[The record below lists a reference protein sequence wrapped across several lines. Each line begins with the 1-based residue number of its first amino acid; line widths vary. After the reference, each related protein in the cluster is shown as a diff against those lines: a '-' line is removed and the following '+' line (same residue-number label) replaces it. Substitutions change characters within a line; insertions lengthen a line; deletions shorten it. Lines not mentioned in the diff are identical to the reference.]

1 MGRITTRKP
10 ITQLKSEN
18 RKRRQDTLAVEE
30 PLEIRI
36 GGEPYVVTMRTPGH
50 DVELATGFLVTEGV
64 VTVKENISYAR
75 HRQSYNVL
83 EIGLTVPAPSP
94 RRFTTTSACWVC
106 GKDSI
111 HHLHTTPHYPIGEIN
126 IDQHVLA
133 GLPDKLREGQ
143 TTFDKTGGTHA
154 AGLFTPNGELI
165 VLREDIGRHNA
176 VDKVIGWAV
185 LNDRMP
191 LDTTVLQVSGR
202 ASFEL
207 VNKATM
213 AAIPIFGAVSAPSS
227 MAVDMAE
234 EAGMTLAGFMRGEK
248 MNLYTNPERVNYQ
261 RTT

>member
-10 ITQLKSEN
+10 ITQVN
-18 RKRRQDTLAVEE
+18 GKRRQDTLAVEE

-36 GGEPYVVTMRTPGH
+36 SGQPYVVTMRTPGH
-50 DVELATGFLVTEGV
+50 DVELATGFLFTEGV
-64 VTVKENISYAR
+64 VKVKENINHAR

-83 EIGLTVPAPSP
+83 EVGLTVPAPAP
-94 RRFTTTSACWVC
+94 KRFTTTSACGVC

-111 HHLHTTPHYPIGEIN
+111 HHLHTTPHYPISGN
-126 IDQHVLA
+126 LHIDWQVFVD
-133 GLPDKLREGQ
+133 LPNKLREGQ

-154 AGLFTPNGELI
+154 AGLFTRHGEPLVI
-165 VLREDIGRHNA
+165 REDVGRHNA

-185 LNDRMP
+185 LNDLMP
-191 LDTTVLQVSGR
+191 LSTSVLQVSGR

-248 MNLYTNPERVNYQ
+248 MNLYTNPERVTNQ